1 MGFDTH
7 KEVIGMKR
15 LLIALL
21 IAALTS
27 GLWAM
32 VLAEEANLNGIWAN
46 ADYEQ
51 VEALIGV
58 GLGVPEGAE
67 NVSYAILEGGSVA
80 EVSFTWY
87 GLEYFARVKPAG
99 APEDISGLT
108 LEWDQTIPFEVGGRE
123 GTSSRAKTGSEEV
136 ELCQW
141 YDAEN
146 ALTYCVVTSDKDLW
160 GFDITAAAEAV
171 YAPALATE

>member
-1 MGFDTH
+1 
-7 KEVIGMKR
+7 MKK

-21 IAALTS
+21 IAALAA
-27 GLWAM
+27 GLWAAALTEG
-32 VLAEEANLNGIWAN
+32 VGLANPWTNATYEE
-46 ADYEQ
+46 

-67 NVSYAILEGGSVA
+67 CVAYSILEDECLA

-87 GLEYFARVKPAG
+87 GLEYYARAMPAD
-99 APEDISGLT
+99 ELTDISGLYFD
-108 LEWDQTIPFEVGGRE
+108 WDQTVNFDVAGWE
-123 GTSSRAKTGSEEV
+123 GTSSRVKSEGEEI

-141 YDAEN
+141 YDADN
-146 ALTYCVVTSDKDLW
+146 ALTYCVVTSDTDLW

-171 YAPALATE
+171 YAPATATE